1 MSLDLI
7 RQMKFFGEARRANT
21 LVDRPKIVTSSLSG
35 SNMKICSFCII
46 EVSTYVLGGGGGE
59 LLNESDGDARRLA

>member
-7 RQMKFFGEARRANT
+7 IQMKFFGEARRANS
-21 LVDRPKIVTSSLSG
+21 LVDRPKIVTSSLSGQRDVHG

-46 EVSTYVLGGGGGE
+46 EVSTDVLGGGGG
-59 LLNESDGDARRLA
+59 NS